1 MANRKKYIEKIL
13 KMENLRK
20 RRLAKKLKRQKKLA
34 GRRKELLNKA
44 NKTPAGV
51 RPGMVQED

>member
-1 MANRKKYIEKIL
+1 MSNRKKYIEKLL

-20 RRLAKKLKRQKKLA
+20 RRLKKKLKRQKKLA

-44 NKTPAGV
+44 NKTPVGA
-51 RPGMVQED
+51 RPGMTQED